1 MRMSKLIGE
10 RFKEKPTDCN
20 LISHEFLLRGGYM
33 RHVTNGVYTLLN
45 PAVKVMHNIER
56 IVREEMDKIGA
67 QEILMP
73 NMMPKELWQESG
85 RYQSVGSEMF
95 RFKDRNQKD
104 LVLGMTHEEPCVD
117 VARACATSYVQYP
130 FCLYQ
135 FQTKFRDEPR
145 PRNGLI
151 RLREFV
157 MKDAYSFHT
166 TQVDLDDYYYN
177 QVMPAYRRIYD
188 RIGLSK
194 AVAVESDN
202 GMMGGKVSHEYTL
215 LCPAGEDVIAHCD
228 ACGYYAN
235 SEVARSVVIPSGKQV
250 APMQYIDTPNCKT
263 IDQVCAFINTQPQQ
277 LAKAVIYGLKDG
289 RHVVAF
295 VRGDYEVEEC
305 KLEHCCG
312 SELCD
317 ADPEFLHKMHAGSVG
332 FVGLDPN
339 AKDYV
344 ILLDESL
351 RDEHN
356 LVCGANEDGKHII
369 NVDYARDLNYTPNFV
384 DIRKVRAGDK
394 CTCGKGTIKLEKG
407 VEVGNIFEL
416 GTKYTQSMGMKF
428 VDNDGKAKTPIMGCY
443 GIGITRAIPSIVEVN
458 HDERGIIWPLE
469 VAPYKVHICILNA
482 KDKSVLTAGAE
493 LEQALSEENIDV
505 VLDDR
510 KVSMGVM
517 LSDADL
523 LGAPIRVVVG
533 RDFVNSDQELIEK
546 QVEVSS
552 KLFGIHTLVRYG
564 DVFDYIMSLLKDKK

>member
-10 RFKEKPTDCN
+10 RFKEKPADCN
-20 LISHEFLLRGGYM
+20 LVSHEFLLRGGYM
-33 RHVTNGVYTLLN
+33 RHVTNGVYTLLP
-45 PAVKVMHNIER
+45 PALKVMHNIEK

-73 NMMPKELWQESG
+73 NLMPKELWQESG
-85 RYQSVGSEMF
+85 RYESVDSEMF

-117 VARACATSYVQYP
+117 VARACATSYSQYP

-135 FQTKFRDEPR
+135 IQTKFRDEPR

-166 TQVDLDDYYYN
+166 SKEDLNDFYYN
-177 QVMPAYRRIYD
+177 KVMPAYAQIYK
-188 RIGLSK
+188 RLGLGQ
-194 AVAVESDN
+194 AVAVEGDN
-202 GMMGGKVSHEYTL
+202 GMMGGDISHEYTL

-228 ACGYYAN
+228 ACNYYAN
-235 SEVARSVVIPSGKQV
+235 SEVARSEVVPTGK
-250 APMQYIDTPNCKT
+250 APQALKYIDTPNCKT
-263 IDQVCAFINTQPQQ
+263 IDDVCAILNCAPSH

-295 VRGDYEVEEC
+295 VRGDYDVEEC

-317 ADPEFLHKMHAGSVG
+317 ADEQFLQKMHAGFVG
-332 FVGLDPN
+332 FLGLDPN

-344 ILLDESL
+344 LLFDKSL
-351 RDEHN
+351 QNEHN
-356 LVCGANEDGKHII
+356 LVCGANTEGKHIL
-369 NVDYARDLNYTPNFV
+369 NVDYARDLNYAPNFV
-384 DIRKVRAGDK
+384 DIRKVREGDV
-394 CTCGKGTIKLEKG
+394 CACGQGTIKLSKG

-416 GTKYTQSMGMKF
+416 GTKYTQTMGMKF
-428 VDNDGKAKTPIMGCY
+428 IDSDGKAKTPIMGCY
-443 GIGITRAIPSIVEVN
+443 GIGITRAIPSIVEAN
-458 HDERGIIWPLE
+458 HDERGIVWPLE
-469 VAPYKVHICILNA
+469 VAPYKVHICVLNA
-482 KDKSVLTAGAE
+482 KDKDMLTAGAE
-493 LEQALSEENIDV
+493 LEQAFADAFIDV

-523 LGAPIRVVVG
+523 LGAPVRVVVG
-533 RDFVNSDQELIEK
+533 RDFANSDQELIK
-546 QVEVSS
+546 KPVEVSS
-552 KLFGIHTLVRYG
+552 KLFNIKTMVEFG
-564 DVFDYIMSLLKDKK
+564 DVFDYVMSLLTKK